1 MSQASRTSKT
11 KTPGGAASAS
21 DSSSQICTVRIE
33 LRGSDPLIWRQ
44 IEVPTSITLDVLHDV
59 IQIAMGWR
67 DCHPWEFKIGKQRY
81 GLPMEDDWGAVPRAE
96 ADGICLRDVL
106 KPRKTTI
113 DYLTTSVTPGSI
125 ASPPPTSAKA
135 SPALHT
141 HAISSANGPHRPKTA
156 AGYRA
161 STVCS
166 TPGLTPS
173 TRAMPRSRGGSMT
186 TTQS

>member
-1 MSQASRTSKT
+1 MT

-21 DSSSQICTVRIE
+21 NSSSQICTVRIE

-44 IEVPTSITLDVLHDV
+44 VEVPTSITLDVLHDI

-81 GLPMEDDWGAVPRAE
+81 SLPMEDDWGAVPRAE
-96 ADGICLRDVL
+96 ADRVCLRDVL

-113 DYLTTSVTPGSI
+113 DYLYDFGDAWEHRLPS
-125 ASPPPTSAKA
+125 PTSAKA

-141 HAISSANGPHRPKTA
+141 HATSSANGPDRPKTA
-156 AGYRA
+156 AEYRA
-161 STVCS
+161 STACS
-166 TPGLTPS
+166 TPGPTPS
-173 TRAMPRSRGGSMT
+173 TRAMPRSRSGSMT